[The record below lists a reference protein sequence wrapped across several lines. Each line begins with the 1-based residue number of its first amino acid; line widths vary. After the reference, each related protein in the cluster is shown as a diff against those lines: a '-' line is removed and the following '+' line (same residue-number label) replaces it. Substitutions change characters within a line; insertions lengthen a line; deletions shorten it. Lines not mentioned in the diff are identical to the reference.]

1 MIWIIDLIT
10 SLHVLY
16 TLKKSF
22 KYKNPPVSKNVIMF
36 ENQIN
41 WNEPITLVEGV
52 FDAMA
57 VKRNSI
63 PILGKFIPTKLN
75 EAIFKNRVKNI
86 NILLDEDAQQQ
97 ALHYTM
103 QFSNQGISTKNIKPH
118 R

>member
-1 MIWIIDLIT
+1 
-10 SLHVLY
+10 
-16 TLKKSF
+16 
-22 KYKNPPVSKNVIMF
+22 
-36 ENQIN
+36 
-41 WNEPITLVEGV
+41 
-52 FDAMA
+52 MA

-103 QFSNQGISTKNIKPH
+103 QFSNQGISTKNIKPTDKDASDMGFTEVNNKLKESKKTGFGDIISQKLKGL
-118 R
+118 

>member
-1 MIWIIDLIT
+1 
-10 SLHVLY
+10 
-16 TLKKSF
+16 
-22 KYKNPPVSKNVIMF
+22 MF

-97 ALHYTM
+97 AFPGAHAWWRW
-103 QFSNQGISTKNIKPH
+103 FSISRLRLPVIITPKYHGP
-118 R
+118 